1 MGITLHFDLIFA
13 TTFVQTPRSKT
24 QTMLSDRDIPA
35 LQFANYCSR
44 GNSIRS
50 GRILGQIYKIFADLV
65 LSGILLVRYLLL
77 SHARFSFSKRIY
89 DV

>member
-1 MGITLHFDLIFA
+1 LHFDLTFA
-13 TTFVQTPRSKT
+13 TNFAQTPRSKT

-35 LQFANYCSR
+35 LQFANYCYR

-50 GRILGQIYKIFADLV
+50 GRMLRQIYEIFADLV
-65 LSGILLVRYLLL
+65 LSDILLVHYLLL
-77 SHARFSFSKRIY
+77 CQARFSFSKRIY